1 LPIQTNCQFDD
12 SKEALFERVLK
23 SISVQAFDALL
34 ITGVRDLDGFLC
46 LTGECLRQVGITPN
60 IVVELME
67 IHQQVVNL
75 TESMQVKKNDSILE
89 NTSKEEINTVN
100 KKKWVRNPDLN
111 STPIPAD
118 LLENLSKRA
127 QTIFLRERIQYCEQL
142 LGYGDMELFAIRHA
156 GKKTVSEIKL
166 LQEKITLQHQLY
178 HQEKA
183 SLRCVEKTVYD
194 PADWS
199 LLSSTLPQLFR
210 ASYPF
215 HNPLFDVP
223 MLTIHD
229 LGIPSTDI
237 DKFRRIL
244 LFPEDPAEFLFSISI
259 GYFIQAGISDETFS
273 ILLNHLAC
281 ITGFRGCVKEFLATA
296 NISDKY
302 IYNDVNTEIFG
313 GIQLP
318 PFSCPTCITKS
329 DDEISAIT
337 WGEVAAINERS
348 IVEKLGFTIQVFEV
362 IQNLWQLKKDA
373 GEIENTISE
382 GLPTDAY
389 RSFEEIIDAYV
400 YLVVNKKRDHFIIKG
415 RLGCLDGRKWSLEE
429 LGQHADLT
437 RERIRQVEKKFIAAL
452 KKPKIIGKL
461 YLFWLYVNV
470 KLVISGGICCASEIA
485 EYLRAQL
492 KWPTTPSDKAIASLI
507 ALSSYY
513 EIIWDPPIC
522 IIKPN
527 HKCVNCKDIRSEL
540 TKLVENQENGMLS
553 FEDAITEMHKF
564 CKLQACDKSHE
575 VSRFSNGYLYFLNDS
590 VEEIFAD
597 ENALYTE
604 YAWAQKHNKWRL
616 LLVETVLRN
625 AGRPMHFTEVHA
637 EVNKDRPVHEQ
648 LSERVIYA
656 NIERSQDLL
665 LWDRGTFIHR
675 DNFSMPHDLIMNIEN
690 DIILRLKKDKIPYLS
705 VSGIFKF
712 YKDNLVSLGVPS
724 ESALYSCL
732 RESGNKKLSF
742 LKYPYIL
749 KNGGRSKYI
758 PIPLI
763 MESFVLNHEGA
774 VTYNELRNLAVKTF
788 CLNESLFTIY
798 LSKIPNLLR
807 INRGEYVHLDHV
819 EIDEGKLEPII
830 DHLKK
835 LFLSY
840 PQISVKKL
848 FDEKK
853 ITCKLCGI
861 SSPIFLYSLIQHFFY
876 ELFDFVRYP
885 QIRKVSKVD
894 KNNQS
899 TGVSL
904 EIINYLREK
913 SSPCSIAELYLYFVN
928 ELGYNKQSIYM
939 ASHSHKNILRYSE
952 GVIVDIGILKWTKT
966 KQVVLEGLA
975 DIHLD
980 NRKSA
985 GKPFGLISHLYDYMF
1000 EHLPELPS
1008 HIPWT
1013 PTIIGELLL
1022 HEGKYRILGTQR
1034 NAFVLVPN
1042 SDSIVNLSD
1051 LLYYIL
1057 DTNYDGAANIDHFIA
1072 DMREAGILK
1081 KSLNS
1086 MMLGQNSQVV
1096 IDGNVIQLAGL
1107 NERAERT

>member
-1 LPIQTNCQFDD
+1 MPIQTNCQFDD

-60 IVVELME
+60 IVIELME

-75 TESMQVKKNDSILE
+75 TESMQVKKNDPILE

-244 LFPEDPAEFLFSISI
+244 LFPEDPAEFLFSISV

-318 PFSCPTCITKS
+318 PFSCPIYLTKS
-329 DDEISAIT
+329 DSETLDVT

-348 IVEKLGFTIQVFEV
+348 IIDKLGFTIQAFEV
-362 IQNLWQLKKDA
+362 IHNIWQLKKDA
-373 GEIENTISE
+373 WEIENSLLGGVPPE
-382 GLPTDAY
+382 AY
-389 RSFEEIIDAYV
+389 RSFQGMIDAYV
-400 YLVVNKKRDHFIIKG
+400 SLVVKNERYHFIIKG
-415 RLGCLDGRKWSLEE
+415 RLGCLEGGKQSLEE
-429 LGQHADLT
+429 LGQHIGLT
-437 RERIRQVEKKFIAAL
+437 RERVRQVEKKFMAAL
-452 KKPKIIGKL
+452 KRPKIVGSL
-461 YLFWLYVNV
+461 PLFWLYINM
-470 KLVISGGICCASEIA
+470 KLTISGGVCFVSEIA
-485 EYLRAQL
+485 EYLRVQL
-492 KWPTTPSDKAIASLI
+492 KWSTPPPEKAIASLI
-507 ALSSYY
+507 ALSSDY

-553 FEDAITEMHKF
+553 FEAAITEMHKF

-575 VSRFSNGYLYFLNDS
+575 VSSFSNGYLYFLNDS

-597 ENALYTE
+597 ENAFYTK
-604 YAWAQKHNKWRL
+604 YAWAQTHNKWRL
-616 LLVETVLRN
+616 LLVETVVQK
-625 AGRPMHFTEVHA
+625 AGRPMHFTEVHE
-637 EVNKDRPVHEQ
+637 EVNKDRPIHEQ
-648 LSERVIYA
+648 LSERIIYA
-656 NIERSQDLL
+656 NIERSTDLL

-705 VSGIFKF
+705 VSGIFNL
-712 YKDNLVSLGVPS
+712 YRDNLVALDVPS

-732 RESGNKKLSF
+732 RQSGNKKLNF

-749 KNGGRSKYI
+749 KNGAKYT
-758 PIPLI
+758 PIPL
-763 MESFVLNHEGA
+763 MLESFVLNHEGV
-774 VTYNELRNLAVKTF
+774 VTYNELKDLAIETY
-788 CLNESLFTIY
+788 CLNEAMFSIY
-798 LSKIPNLLR
+798 ISKIPNLLR
-807 INRGEYVHLDHV
+807 VNRGEYVHLDQV
-819 EIDEGKLEPII
+819 EINENKLELILN
-830 DHLKK
+830 HLRK
-835 LFLSY
+835 LLENY
-840 PQISVKKL
+840 LHISVEKL

-861 SSPIFLYSLIQHFFY
+861 STPIFLYSLMQYFFP
-876 ELFDFVRYP
+876 EQFDFARYP
-885 QIRKVSKVD
+885 QIRKVSETNE
-894 KNNQS
+894 KNKL
-899 TGVSL
+899 VSVSS
-904 EIINYLREK
+904 EVINYIREK
-913 SSPCSIAELYLYFVN
+913 GIPCSLAELSQHFVD
-928 ELGYNKQSIYM
+928 ELGYDNFNIY
-939 ASHSHKNILRYSE
+939 SLRDRYKNILRYSD
-952 GVIVDIGILKWTKT
+952 GVIVDIEILKWTKT